1 MKLEVVVEK
10 PEDVVKRYDE
20 EAGLWR
26 FVRKDK
32 GPLKSL
38 ELVENSLQ
46 NLGLSKNEVR
56 VYLHLARSGERKASE
71 LSEALCLHRTETYR
85 ILRDLEK
92 QGLVSSVFEKPLKF
106 IATPFE
112 KAVRL
117 LIETKKM
124 ELQLLEQKKIN
135 LIDIWLS
142 LPHPQVESR
151 RKEIFQILEGEEQFT
166 MKANEILDCAKEE
179 LFLFAAE
186 NDLANL
192 YYSGFLDS
200 LAKFQKKNVQVRLLA
215 NRSQKSQFFV
225 EKSKLLNTRFSEAD
239 VTRLPSFL
247 IADNKQVVLKI
258 KGDSD
263 EKSDEITNGRTRAK
277 LVSLWTNYEAFVGA
291 LTILFSELWN
301 SNPVHQ
307 ASIS

>member
-1 MKLEVVVEK
+1 MEVVVEK
-10 PEDVVKRYDE
+10 TEDVIKRYDE
-20 EAGLWR
+20 EAGIWK

-38 ELVENSLQ
+38 ELVEISLQ

-92 QGLVSSVFEKPLKF
+92 QGLLSSVFEKPLKF

-112 KAVRL
+112 KAVKL

-124 ELQLLEQKKIN
+124 ELQLLEQKKVD

-142 LPHPQVESR
+142 LPHPQVESQ
-151 RKEIFQILEGEEQFT
+151 RKEIFQILEGEDQFSL
-166 MKANEILDCAKEE
+166 KANEILNSTKGE
-179 LFLFAAE
+179 LFFFAAE
-186 NDLANL
+186 SDLANL

-200 LAKFQKKNVQVRLLA
+200 MAKIQKKNIQVRLLT
-215 NRSQKSQFFV
+215 NQSQKSQFFAD
-225 EKSKLLNTRFSEAD
+225 KSKLPDIRLSEAD
-239 VTRLPSFL
+239 VRNLPSFL
-247 IADNKQVVLKI
+247 VADNEQVLLKI
-258 KGDSD
+258 KGNNG
-263 EKSDEITNGRTRAK
+263 EKHDGISNGRTRVK
-277 LVSLWTNYEAFVGA
+277 LASLWTNYEAFVGA
-291 LTILFSELWN
+291 LTTLFSELWEN
-301 SNPVHQ
+301 NTVLTVSTN
-307 ASIS
+307 